1 MMKDSKSIVVGIAAS
16 AAVLIA
22 TPVVPQ
28 PAQKDQEQAN
38 PATQGKRD
46 ILGFKLGMTK
56 MEVEAAGG
64 KCSPDWDRYRSCS
77 AQKDGQLIL
86 RFQEYAESKL
96 VWLIRYRFTSGSGMD
111 QMIQN
116 VSEQFGRQPRTS
128 PGITE
133 WPGSR
138 RETASGMLL
147 GIPAASWDDFGDGS
161 SMGLYVHGGPAPF
174 DYELQLHSTTL
185 ARLDQEA
192 KKEADEADRA
202 KRRAINPKPKF

>member
-77 AQKDGQLIL
+77 A
-86 RFQEYAESKL
+86 
-96 VWLIRYRFTSGSGMD
+96 
-111 QMIQN
+111 
-116 VSEQFGRQPRTS
+116 
-128 PGITE
+128 
-133 WPGSR
+133 
-138 RETASGMLL
+138 
-147 GIPAASWDDFGDGS
+147 
-161 SMGLYVHGGPAPF
+161 
-174 DYELQLHSTTL
+174 
-185 ARLDQEA
+185 
-192 KKEADEADRA
+192 
-202 KRRAINPKPKF
+202 

>member
-116 VSEQFGRQPRTS
+116 VSEQFGRQPTTS

-147 GIPAASWDDFGDGS
+147 GIPAASWWFGDGS
-161 SMGLYVHGGPAPF
+161 SLGLFGHGGIAPPF
-174 DYELQLHSTTL
+174 DYELELSSQTL
-185 ARLDQEA
+185 AKLDYKA
-192 KKEADEADRA
+192 KDEADEANRA
-202 KRRAINPKPKF
+202 KQRAINPKPKF